1 MQGAPTPD
9 GTPTWT
15 IHDPVR
21 NKYYQI
27 GWVAHQLLSRW
38 NCGSSDR
45 LVKALNSETT
55 HQVSKEDVEDLIK
68 FLYANSLTRDPA
80 TGNSQAF
87 VEQVEGQRQHWVK
100 WLIHHYLFIRIP
112 LVRPD
117 RFLRATLP
125 IVAPVYTK
133 TMGWLVVLSGVI
145 GLYLVAQQWETFTNT
160 FLYFFTW
167 EGVLVYGLAFGLVKI
182 LHELGH
188 AYTATRYG
196 CRVPTMGIVFMVMFP
211 MMYTDTTDVWRLTS
225 RRQRFFVSA
234 AGTIVELALAMLAT
248 LAWNFLPPGVLRSV
262 AFVLATTSWVMV
274 LAINLNPLLRFDG
287 YYVLSD
293 WLGVENLQDR
303 SFAFGSWKLRQ
314 VLFGI
319 DDPPPRQV
327 SSSLAKKLIV
337 YAWMVWVFRFFLF
350 LGIALLVY
358 HLFFKLLGL
367 FLFAVEILWF
377 IVLPIAREVKVW
389 WNLKGIITRK
399 RRFWVTAFA
408 CASLVALVF
417 VPWVT
422 RISIPAVLETAQHA
436 TIYTPTPG
444 RIVKRFIEKG
454 QLVTQGEVLFTLEAP
469 ALDNQIAIK
478 KKQIEILEIRA
489 RRQAVSSEEL
499 ADIHVVGAELKTR
512 LSEFWGV
519 REKRDNLVLRSPMAG
534 MVTDIADSLH
544 PGRWVNEK
552 LALAFIVKPTMPEIH
567 ALVPETELEN
577 LEAGQHARFIPD
589 DLSRPTIGA
598 RVGEVRQVDEKAFE
612 VPYLASIFGGGVP
625 VRQDEQGEL
634 QPETSVYRVKLNVVG
649 EPPLWNRAIRG
660 IVHVDGPPRS
670 LFERAWDG
678 VIAVLIRE
686 SGF

>member
-1 MQGAPTPD
+1 MTPPKPPGKDWALPPVREDVHVMQGAPTPD

-27 GWVAHQLLSRW
+27 GWMAYQLLSRW

-55 HQVSKEDVEDLIK
+55 HQVSKDDVEDLVK

-80 TGNSQAF
+80 TGTSQAF
-87 VEQVEGQRQHWVK
+87 VEQVEGQRQHWLK

-133 TMGWLVVLSGVI
+133 TMGWLVILLGVI
-145 GLYLVAQQWETFTNT
+145 GVYLVGQQWETFTNT

-167 EGVLVYGLAFGLVKI
+167 EGVLVYGLAFGFVKI

-234 AGTIVELALAMLAT
+234 AGTIMELALAMLAT
-248 LAWNFLPPGVLRSV
+248 FAWNFLPPGVLQSV
-262 AFVLATTSWVMV
+262 AFVLATTSWVMG
-274 LAINLNPLLRFDG
+274 LTINLNPLLRFDG

-319 DDPPPRQV
+319 DAPPPVQV
-327 SSSLAKKLIV
+327 SSSLRKKLIV
-337 YAWMVWVFRFFLF
+337 YAWTVWVFRFFLF

-367 FLFAVEILWF
+367 FLFVVEILWF

-389 WNLKGIITRK
+389 WNIRSAITRTS
-399 RRFWVTAFA
+399 RFWVTAFA

-422 RISIPAVLETAQHA
+422 RVSIPAVLETAQHA
-436 TIYTPTPG
+436 TIYAPTPG
-444 RIVKRFIEKG
+444 RIVERSIEKG

-469 ALDNQIAIK
+469 ALDSQIVTTK
-478 KKQIEILEIRA
+478 RRMEILKVRA
-489 RRQAVSSEEL
+489 RRQAVHPEEL
-499 ADIHVVGAELKTR
+499 ANIHVVSAEFNALSSELKGI
-512 LSEFWGV
+512 L
-519 REKRDNLVLRSPMAG
+519 EKRNNLVLRAPISG
-534 MVTDIADSLH
+534 MVADIADSLH

-552 LALAFIVKPTMPEIH
+552 LPLAFLVNPNVPELH
-567 ALVPETELEN
+567 ALIPETELVRV
-577 LEAGQHARFIPD
+577 EAGKRARFIPD
-589 DLSRPTIGA
+589 DLSRPSIQA
-598 RVGEVRQVDEKAFE
+598 QVQEVRQVEEGTFE
-612 VPYLASIFGGGVP
+612 VPYLASTFGGEIP
-625 VRQDEQGEL
+625 VRLDERGEL
-634 QPETSVYRVKLNVVG
+634 QSESSVYGVKLHVLG
-649 EPPLWNRAIRG
+649 KPPMVNQAIRG
-660 IVHVDGPPRS
+660 IIH
-670 LFERAWDG
+670 
-678 VIAVLIRE
+678 
-686 SGF
+686 